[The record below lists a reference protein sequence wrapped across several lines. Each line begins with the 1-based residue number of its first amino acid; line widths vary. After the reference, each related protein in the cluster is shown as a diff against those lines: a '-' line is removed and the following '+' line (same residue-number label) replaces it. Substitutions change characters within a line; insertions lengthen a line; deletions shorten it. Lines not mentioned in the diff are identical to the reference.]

1 MYIIIKE
8 AKMQIQIT
16 GKNIEVS
23 QALKT
28 ITEEKFNKLKNH
40 NANIMRV
47 HIVFEVDKLIHS
59 SRASIHIPGQI
70 LNAKSNSE
78 NLYKA
83 IDLLLDKV
91 NRQLRDMK

>member
-47 HIVFEVDKLIHS
+47 HI
-59 SRASIHIPGQI
+59 
-70 LNAKSNSE
+70 
-78 NLYKA
+78 
-83 IDLLLDKV
+83 
-91 NRQLRDMK
+91 